1 MISQNCSRAASRF
14 FDDSQGENVEIREVI
29 RFFEALSLS
38 HKISRLA
45 SRVLLQAVRCRLAK
59 PKNQYYVSENCL
71 GREPPPGFSDVTSDP
86 APAGRGSRSGGRK
99 TCHRAPDPS

>member
-14 FDDSQGENVEIREVI
+14 FDHSQGENVGIREVI

-45 SRVLLQAVRCRLAK
+45 SRGCYKLF
-59 PKNQYYVSENCL
+59 
-71 GREPPPGFSDVTSDP
+71 G
-86 APAGRGSRSGGRK
+86 AG
-99 TCHRAPDPS
+99 